1 MSVYNDMSQ
10 DDASSV
16 EMKKKT
22 KEMKIRV
29 AKVIFVAFNKFIV
42 IERFAESALNHS
54 KVYQQSCPAVRRKL
68 CFKNRLISSESFL
81 KLANTNSCKIKQ
93 LFDYL

>member
-22 KEMKIRV
+22 EEMKIRV

-42 IERFAESALNHS
+42 IERFAESALTIQKFIS
-54 KVYQQSCPAVRRKL
+54 KVTRL
-68 CFKNRLISSESFL
+68 CAENFVL
-81 KLANTNSCKIKQ
+81 KTVLSPVKA
-93 LFDYL
+93 F

>member
-1 MSVYNDMSQ
+1 MSVYNDISQ

-54 KVYQQSCPAVRRKL
+54 KVYQQVTRL
-68 CFKNRLISSESFL
+68 CAENFVL
-81 KLANTNSCKIKQ
+81 KTVLSLVKA
-93 LFDYL
+93 F

>member
-42 IERFAESALNHS
+42 IERFAESALTIQKFIS
-54 KVYQQSCPAVRRKL
+54 KVTRL
-68 CFKNRLISSESFL
+68 CAENFVL
-81 KLANTNSCKIKQ
+81 KTVLSPVKA
-93 LFDYL
+93 F

>member
-42 IERFAESALNHS
+42 IERFAGIRSEPFKSLSA
-54 KVYQQSCPAVRRKL
+54 KL
-68 CFKNRLISSESFL
+68 PGCAPK
-81 KLANTNSCKIKQ
+81 T
-93 LFDYL
+93 LF

>member
-54 KVYQQSCPAVRRKL
+54 VRRKL
-68 CFKNRLISSESFL
+68 CFKNRLISSESFV
-81 KLANTNSCKIKQ
+81 KSANTNSCKIKQ